1 MANENNPDDLPQATI
16 ERSKRFRISIVWIIP
31 ILAAVVAIGIGIQ
44 RIRNEG
50 PKITIIFK
58 GAAGIEAG
66 KTFIKYKDVNIGL
79 VSAVQLTDDFTK
91 VLVTAQIDKHAEG
104 LIVQDAKF
112 WVVQPQVSLSGVSG
126 LSTLLSGQYIGFQ
139 AGTSHERA
147 RSFTALDEPPLITDQ
162 PGRVFK
168 LNAATLGSVGVGAP
182 VYYRSVSVGEVAAYQ
197 LAADGRSIQI
207 TVFINAPYDQ
217 YVTTETRFWNAS
229 GIRVTAGANGVD
241 IQTESLVSVLVG
253 GLAFDVP
260 IFRPT
265 GKPAAAN
272 AEFALYQDQTTAM
285 TQPDALERRFVL
297 YFNES
302 LRGLKVGAPVT
313 LFGLTVGQV
322 AEVGLS
328 FDPKAS
334 AFRPRV
340 VITFVP
346 ERIASRLS
354 EADRAKQKSFL
365 GTNSEGRQRLVR
377 SLVEEHGLRARLE
390 TGSLL
395 TGDLYVAFEY
405 VPNAPKVKIDWSQ
418 EPLELPV
425 VSGGLASLE
434 AKLDSILSKIDA
446 MPLAAIGAEVKNAI
460 ASLNQ
465 TLKQTD
471 ALIARVDAEWV
482 PEGTKTMETL
492 HQAIADADRS
502 LLGKEAPAAQDLH
515 DTLQELTRAARA
527 VRVFVDY
534 LDRHPEA
541 LIRGKKEENP

>member
-1 MANENNPDDLPQATI
+1 M
-16 ERSKRFRISIVWIIP
+16 
-31 ILAAVVAIGIGIQ
+31 
-44 RIRNEG
+44 
-50 PKITIIFK
+50 
-58 GAAGIEAG
+58 
-66 KTFIKYKDVNIGL
+66 
-79 VSAVQLTDDFTK
+79 
-91 VLVTAQIDKHAEG
+91 
-104 LIVQDAKF
+104 
-112 WVVQPQVSLSGVSG
+112 
-126 LSTLLSGQYIGFQ
+126 
-139 AGTSHERA
+139 
-147 RSFTALDEPPLITDQ
+147 
-162 PGRVFK
+162 
-168 LNAATLGSVGVGAP
+168 GVGAP

-197 LAADGRSIQI
+197 LAADGKSIQI
-207 TVFINAPYDQ
+207 TVFVNAPYDQ

-241 IQTESLVSVLVG
+241 IQTESIVSVLVG

-265 GKPAAAN
+265 GEPAAAN

-285 TQPDALERRFVL
+285 TQPDAVERRFVL

-302 LRGLKVGAPVT
+302 LRGLKIGAPVT
-313 LFGLTVGQV
+313 LFGLTVGRV
-322 AEVGLS
+322 ERSAWPSIRRHPLS
-328 FDPKAS
+328 PARGRHIRARAHHLAPLRRGSGSQKSYLGDDAPKA
-334 AFRPRV
+334 AN
-340 VITFVP
+340 
-346 ERIASRLS
+346 RL
-354 EADRAKQKSFL
+354 L
-365 GTNSEGRQRLVR
+365 R

-425 VSGGLASLE
+425 ASGGLASLE

-446 MPLAAIGAEVKNAI
+446 MPLGAIGAEVKNAI
-460 ASLNQ
+460 ASLDQ

-471 ALIARVDAEWV
+471 ALIARVDAQWV

>member
-1 MANENNPDDLPQATI
+1 MANQNNPDELPQATV
-16 ERSKRFRISIVWIIP
+16 ERSKRFRVSIVWIIP

-50 PKITIIFK
+50 PKITIVFK

-79 VSAVQLTDDFTK
+79 VSAVQLTDDFAK
-91 VLVTAQIDKHAEG
+91 VLVTAQIDKHAAG
-104 LIVQDAKF
+104 LIVEDAKF
-112 WVVQPQVSLSGVSG
+112 WLVQPQITLSGISG
-126 LSTLLSGQYIGFQ
+126 LGTLLSGNYIGFQ
-139 AGTSHERA
+139 AGKSLERA
-147 RSFTALDEPPLITDQ
+147 RSFTALDAAPLITDQ

-168 LNAATLGSVGVGAP
+168 LNAASLGSVGVGAP

-197 LAADGRSIQI
+197 LAADGKSIQI

-241 IQTESLVSVLVG
+241 IQTESLVAVLVG

-260 IFRPT
+260 TFRPA
-265 GKPAAAN
+265 GVPAAAN

-302 LRGLKVGAPVT
+302 LRGLSIGAPVT
-313 LFGLTVGQV
+313 LFGLTVGRV
-322 AEVGLS
+322 AEVGLA

-334 AFRPRV
+334 TFRPRV
-340 VITFVP
+340 IITFLP
-346 ERIASRLS
+346 ERVAARLS
-354 EADRAKQKSFL
+354 EQDRAKQKSYL
-365 GTNSEGRQRLVR
+365 GMNDEGRQRLMR
-377 SLVEEHGLRARLE
+377 SLVEQHGLRARLE

-405 VPNAPKVKIDWSQ
+405 VPNAPKVKLDWSQ

-425 VSGGLASLE
+425 ASGGLASLE
-434 AKLDSILSKIDA
+434 AKLDSILTKIDA
-446 MPLAAIGAEVKNAI
+446 MPLGAIGADVKNVVAT
-460 ASLNQ
+460 LNQ
-465 TLKQTD
+465 ALKQTD
-471 ALIARVDAEWV
+471 ALITRVDAEWV
-482 PEGTKTMETL
+482 PEGTKTMNSL

-502 LLGKEAPAAQDLH
+502 LLGKDAPAAQDLH

>member
-1 MANENNPDDLPQATI
+1 MANENNPDDLPQATV

-50 PKITIIFK
+50 PKITIVFK

-79 VSAVQLTDDFTK
+79 VSAVLLTDDFTK

-104 LIVQDAKF
+104 LIVADAKF

-197 LAADGRSIQI
+197 LAADGKSIQI
-207 TVFINAPYDQ
+207 TVFINAPYDR

-260 IFRPT
+260 IFRPA
-265 GKPAAAN
+265 GEPAAAN

-302 LRGLKVGAPVT
+302 LRGLKIGAPVT

-322 AEVGLS
+322 AEVGLA
-328 FDPKAS
+328 FDPRAS
-334 AFRPRV
+334 VFRPRV
-340 VITFVP
+340 VVTFVP

-354 EADRAKQKSFL
+354 EGDRAKQKSYL
-365 GTNSEGRQRLVR
+365 GMNNEGRQRLMR

-418 EPLELPV
+418 DPLELPV
-425 VSGGLASLE
+425 ASGGLASLE

-471 ALIARVDAEWV
+471 ALIARVDAQWV

-502 LLGKEAPAAQDLH
+502 LLGNDAPAAQDLH

-541 LIRGKKEENP
+541 LIRGKKEETP